1 MFSLSLDGRS
11 ITLSRSSFF
20 SEITKTIACITAI
33 EEVEHFQQRFLNESL
48 YNTVTFSK
56 LLVASKS
63 GDIVKTEH
71 AVKMLLQH
79 PDTPFKTSLSGVKT
93 LQEMLK
99 DGGREKMSE
108 YYKMLASKYPRYD
121 EYSVLYTAF
130 DN

>member
-20 SEITKTIACITAI
+20 SEITKAIACITAI